1 MFVKKKENES
11 TGSFLYR
18 FSKKVQQSGILKEA
32 RKRRYHHRPKSRLK
46 RKEAAIYQMIKHA
59 ETTKAKKM
67 GLEISKN
74 PKK

>member
-46 RKEAAIYQMIKHA
+46 RKDAALYQMVKRA
-59 ETTKAKKM
+59 ETAKAKKL

>member
-18 FSKKVQQSGILKEA
+18 FNKKVQQSGILKEA
-32 RKRRYHHRPKSRLK
+32 RKRRYHHRPKSKLK
-46 RKEAAIYQMIKHA
+46 RKEAALYKNA
-59 ETTKAKKM
+59 KREETTRAKKL